1 MEKSSKPI
9 KAVSFMDV
17 LGKDVPAI
25 DCHVEKVHQ
34 EHLEYDSHGLV
45 KKVVDPDFDLQK
57 LIQSYAADGDVV
69 DNIKRLA
76 RGDISVNHV
85 DPSSLVYGDV
95 STAPDDPNGQ
105 IDWLQ
110 DGVVPPAPAKETPS
124 ADSSVS
130 PDVGSGKDQGSSPS
144 PDESA
149 ANNEVKQ

>member
-17 LGKDVPAI
+17 LGKDVPAT
-25 DCHVEKVHQ
+25 DCHLEKVHQ
-34 EHLEYDSHGLV
+34 EHLEYDEHGLV
-45 KKVVDPDFDLQK
+45 KKVVDPDFDLQA

-85 DPSSLVYGDV
+85 DPSTLVYGDV

-105 IDWLQ
+105 IDWLA
-110 DGVVPPAPAKETPS
+110 DGAAPSAPIKETPS

-130 PDVGSGKDQGSSPS
+130 PGVTTGNDQGSSPS

-149 ANNEVKQ
+149 AKTEVK